1 MSFLK
6 AVRTK
11 MGLENQE
18 LEEFKKRIK
27 NVPSLA
33 ECLDAERGIS
43 RPAAAASYTLLPNE
57 DQCSREVLH
66 RVIIDLREKGD
77 EPTLELFKYYLSLR
91 ENHETIL
98 KLEIQIEG
106 SPKKEFYGKICSI
119 LEELIQDTLRVQ
131 DFQVDQLQ
139 EAYLN
144 KKKTLGEDN
153 PDTIDSLQVDQLQE
167 AYLNKN
173 KTLGEDN
180 PDTIDSLNDLANLFY
195 TRGEYDN
202 ALPLYKLCLEK
213 RRRVLG
219 DDHPH
224 TLQSLNNLAEV
235 FKIMGDYKSALP
247 LYKLCLEKRRRVLGD
262 DHPHTLQS
270 LNNLAE
276 VFKIM
281 GDYKSAL
288 PLYKECMFRSLS
300 ADDFESFRSRAL
312 GNLSENTSNP
322 YLEDVNCC
330 ERKIVEEQG
339 QKDRLG
345 GRNKSK
351 RNNKNKNK
359 YFRSTR
365 RRRYSRA
372 RGGKKF
378 ATSSSKT
385 IKRRRKNVR

>member
-247 LYKLCLEKRRRVLGD
+247 LYK
-262 DHPHTLQS
+262 
-270 LNNLAE
+270 
-276 VFKIM
+276 
-281 GDYKSAL
+281 
-288 PLYKECMFRSLS
+288 ECMFRSLS